1 VEEKVMPEKTV
12 ARKLMIKEG
21 SSVLFVNA
29 PKEYSSLLGA
39 LPKGVRVVKDL
50 EEPVDFI
57 QLFVDSKAELEAILG
72 ELKKWLLP
80 KGILWVTYHKGTS
93 TVKTDINRDSTAVFA
108 TSIGMQPV
116 AMVSVDDDWS
126 ALRLKVK

>member
-1 VEEKVMPEKTV
+1 VEEKIMSEKTV

-21 SSVLFVNA
+21 NSVLFVNA
-29 PKEYSSLLGA
+29 PKNYTSLLGA

-50 EEPVDFI
+50 KEPVDFI

-93 TVKTDINRDSTAVFA
+93 SVKTDINRDNIAVFA

-116 AMVSVDDDWS
+116 AMISVDDDWS